1 MQWKIDNFSEKI
13 KNLTIK
19 GKTID
24 DFKDF
29 NDKNMSTKDF
39 LNALFYTLHPFEIKN
54 YTKILS
60 PTQKAIT
67 MAIYMHGGYASEG
80 EIVDFLNRHWAEI
93 TSVSK
98 QNFARKPDS
107 RLLHMNMS
115 IKKEGLYVFVKK
127 PDNPLMIGVNNAN
140 ANEANEYVSDDSAQ
154 EDLKPMKSRERSKRS
169 PNEDTEA
176 SNNNSDSSLADMYI
190 NKEDNDDDDDVKSSD
205 YQSKS
210 RRGGRMRGRQR
221 SDNSSSNSSG
231 NIRETRSKKD
241 KKSNYGYSSDEKE
254 KQSQDNVS
262 NSSEYSSG
270 NIKPN
275 DYHYGRGMKRF
286 NIEPIHQTPSLSSA
300 VPVRSVG
307 SSINMMKINST
318 LILPPIQKDPIP
330 SYSILTSKPTE
341 GEDNEIENK
350 DLGTGLS
357 VNWDWCNFS
366 MSTAER
372 ILFFPLAKPFESSVD
387 SIQNDS
393 RFDFNIPEHF
403 SFEEIVVFVV
413 DEACSRA
420 SNFNSKFDSSKCGI
434 NIDQIAEKVRDFK
447 KKEGMFASLPLNRR
461 VRAVLLEAKEIG
473 LIENEFIGEKEVW
486 FPKRMNK
493 KENCLQNKFKISL
506 PKPFSSLKIKE
517 LTISQMFERFA
528 QDQVFGL
535 KYSEFLP

>member
-1 MQWKIDNFSEKI
+1 MQWKIDNLAEKM

-29 NDKNMSTKDF
+29 NDKNMSSKDF

-67 MAIYMHGGYASEG
+67 MVIYMHGGYASETQ
-80 EIVDFLNRHWAEI
+80 IVDFLNRHWTEI

-115 IKKEGLYVFVKK
+115 IKKEGLSVFVKK

-140 ANEANEYVSDDSAQ
+140 ANETNEYVSDDSAQ

-176 SNNNSDSSLADMYI
+176 SNNNSDSSLADAYI

-205 YQSKS
+205 YQTKS

-254 KQSQDNVS
+254 KQSQDNPS

-275 DYHYGRGMKRF
+275 DYHYGRGMKRY
-286 NIEPIHQTPSLSSA
+286 NIEPIHQTPSLSSSA
-300 VPVRSVG
+300 PVRSFG
-307 SSINMMKINST
+307 SSVNMMKINST

-330 SYSILTSKPTE
+330 SYSILTSKSTE
-341 GEDNEIENK
+341 SEDNENENK
-350 DLGTGLS
+350 DLGTGFS
-357 VNWDWCNFS
+357 VKWDWCNFS
-366 MSTAER
+366 MTTAER

-393 RFDFNIPEHF
+393 RFDFNIPDHF
-403 SFEEIVVFVV
+403 SFEEIVMFVV
-413 DEACSRA
+413 DEACSRTF
-420 SNFNSKFDSSKCGI
+420 SLNSTFDASKCGI

-447 KKEGMFASLPLNRR
+447 KTEGMFASLPLNRR

-473 LIENEFIGEKEVW
+473 LVDSEFIGEKEIW
-486 FPKRMNK
+486 FPKRMK
-493 KENCLQNKFKISL
+493 KKAKCLPNKFKISL
-506 PKPFSSLKIKE
+506 PKPFSNLKIKE
-517 LTISQMFERFA
+517 LNISQMFERFA